1 MPEQSAAS
9 KLFEP
14 FRLGAN
20 LLANRIVMAPMS
32 RNRADDNDVATALT
46 VLYYRQRATAGLIVT
61 EASPISVSGRAG
73 FRAPGIYT
81 AAQIAGWRRVS
92 DAVHA
97 VGGKIFL
104 QLWHAGRISHP
115 SLQPA
120 GALPLA
126 PSALAATGTLATG
139 EETVSFVTPRAL
151 ATAEIP
157 GLIARFAEGADN
169 ARRAGFDGV
178 EVHAANGY
186 LIDQFLRDGSNRRVD
201 AYGGSLEN
209 RARFLLAVV
218 DAVARAW
225 TADRITVRLSP
236 PSPYNSM
243 SDSDPQRTFGFVSE
257 ALSARGLA
265 ALHVDETPSVQFDWD
280 AFRRRYRGSYI
291 ANAGYDRERAEAAI
305 ANGHADLV
313 SFGVAFLA
321 NADLVERLRTGAAL
335 NAPDRATFYGGDE
348 RGYTDY
354 PTLTG
359 HNGHA
364 EPS

>member
-1 MPEQSAAS
+1 MADQRAAS

-14 FRLGAN
+14 FPLGAN

-32 RNRADDNDVATALT
+32 RNRADDKDAATALT
-46 VLYYRQRATAGLIVT
+46 ALYYRQRASAGLIVS
-61 EASPISVSGRAG
+61 EASPISASGRAG

-81 AAQIAGWRRVS
+81 AAQIAGWRRVT
-92 DAVHA
+92 DAVQA
-97 VGGKIFL
+97 AGGKIFL

-115 SLQPA
+115 SLQPS

-139 EETVSFVTPRAL
+139 KESVSFVTPRAL
-151 ATAEIP
+151 ATAEIH
-157 GLIARFAEGADN
+157 GLITRFAEAADN
-169 ARRAGFDGV
+169 ARCAGFDGV

-186 LIDQFLRDGSNRRVD
+186 LIDQFLRDGSNCRVD
-201 AYGGSLEN
+201 AYGGSFEN

-225 TADRITVRLSP
+225 TADRVTVRLSP
-236 PSPYNSM
+236 TSPYNSM
-243 SDSDPQRTFGFVSE
+243 SDSDPQRTFGFVAE
-257 ALSARGLA
+257 ALSVLGLA
-265 ALHVDETPSVQFDWD
+265 APHVDETPSVPFDWG

-321 NADLVERLRTGAAL
+321 NPDLVERLRTGAAL
-335 NAPDRATFYGGDE
+335 NAPDRATFYGGNE

-354 PTLTG
+354 PTLKA
-359 HNGHA
+359 HNGDA